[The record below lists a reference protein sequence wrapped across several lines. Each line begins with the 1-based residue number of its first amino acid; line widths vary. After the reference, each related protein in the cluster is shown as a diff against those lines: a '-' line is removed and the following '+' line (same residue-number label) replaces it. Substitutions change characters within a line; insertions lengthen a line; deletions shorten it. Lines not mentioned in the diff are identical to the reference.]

1 MSSHFSEA
9 ARFNSNHLH
18 LQQTHDEYP
27 HVSTKMGVFQQHQY
41 LNVNDIVSESQIPP
55 TTALSARAFSGSNFI
70 DYEIPRNLNILKS
83 ATLHMQIQNNDPVS
97 DLEMPVAFNLI
108 NRIEYYFGSGLCETV
123 LGEHLYMQYCTTH
136 DFEQRGL
143 LYGVNNVGFM
153 NFDSDRSR
161 VVEKNQSKSFYIRL
175 HSLLS
180 QTHLF
185 LPGIKME
192 VRIRIHFNSYEKF
205 GIQAYSEG
213 GFDYTQPG
221 TEPQMSKCD
230 MILQHI
236 SVKPENYKKLMS
248 LYKNNT
254 MNLRYMD
261 HRFQSVSLPLSQG
274 VPINHV
280 LSSLNGLLSH
290 LYIFCR
296 KQNSKG
302 KQITQ
307 YIDLESFYITDS
319 SGSSITNGVI
329 YSDAYNRSIY
339 ARDHFENSN
348 FFQYKEVYPLA
359 FTQDV
364 QKTIESAANFG
375 SKYFSGQEQIYIKP
389 GQSSTGAELMIFA
402 YAHANL
408 TVKNGIVECSK
419 T

>member
-1 MSSHFSEA
+1 
-9 ARFNSNHLH
+9 
-18 LQQTHDEYP
+18 
-27 HVSTKMGVFQQHQY
+27 
-41 LNVNDIVSESQIPP
+41 
-55 TTALSARAFSGSNFI
+55 
-70 DYEIPRNLNILKS
+70 
-83 ATLHMQIQNNDPVS
+83 MQIQNNDAVS

-108 NRIEYYFGSGLCETV
+108 NRIEYYFGSVLCETV
-123 LGEHLYMQYCTTH
+123 LGEHLYMQYCTSNS
-136 DFEQRGL
+136 FEQRGL
-143 LYGVNNVGFM
+143 LYGVNNVGIL

-161 VVEKNQSKSFYIRL
+161 IVPKNQNKSFYLRL

-185 LPGIKME
+185 LPGINQE
-192 VRIRIHFNSYEKF
+192 IRIRVHFNSYDKF
-205 GIQAYSEG
+205 GIESYSENG
-213 GFDYTQPG
+213 HVYTPPG
-221 TEPQMSKCD
+221 VMPEMSKCD

-236 SVKPENYKKLMS
+236 SVKPENYKKLMT

-261 HRFQSVSLPLSQG
+261 HRFQSVSLPLTQG

-302 KQITQ
+302 KEITQ
-307 YIDLESFYITDS
+307 YKNIESYYITDS
-319 SGSSITNGVI
+319 SGSSITNGLI
-329 YSDAYNRSIY
+329 YTDSYSRSIY

-389 GQSSTGAELMIFA
+389 GESPTGAELMIFG

-408 TVKNGIVECSK
+408 TVKNGIVDCNK

>member
-1 MSSHFSEA
+1 
-9 ARFNSNHLH
+9 
-18 LQQTHDEYP
+18 
-27 HVSTKMGVFQQHQY
+27 
-41 LNVNDIVSESQIPP
+41 
-55 TTALSARAFSGSNFI
+55 
-70 DYEIPRNLNILKS
+70 
-83 ATLHMQIQNNDPVS
+83 
-97 DLEMPVAFNLI
+97 
-108 NRIEYYFGSGLCETV
+108 
-123 LGEHLYMQYCTTH
+123 
-136 DFEQRGL
+136 
-143 LYGVNNVGFM
+143 
-153 NFDSDRSR
+153 
-161 VVEKNQSKSFYIRL
+161 
-175 HSLLS
+175 
-180 QTHLF
+180 
-185 LPGIKME
+185 
-192 VRIRIHFNSYEKF
+192 
-205 GIQAYSEG
+205 
-213 GFDYTQPG
+213 
-221 TEPQMSKCD
+221 
-230 MILQHI
+230 
-236 SVKPENYKKLMS
+236 MS

-261 HRFQSVSLPLSQG
+261 HRFQSVSLPLTQG

-302 KQITQ
+302 KEITQ

-319 SGSSITNGVI
+319 SGSSITNGLI
-329 YSDAYNRSIY
+329 YTDAYSRSIY

-364 QKTIESAANFG
+364 KKTIESGCNIG

-389 GQSSTGAELMIFA
+389 GQSSSGAELMVFA